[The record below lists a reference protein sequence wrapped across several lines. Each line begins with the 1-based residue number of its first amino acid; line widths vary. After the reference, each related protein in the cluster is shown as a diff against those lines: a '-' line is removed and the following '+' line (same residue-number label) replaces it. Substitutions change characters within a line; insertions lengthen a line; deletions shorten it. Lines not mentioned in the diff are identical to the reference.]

1 MHDYRQALHMLRDAP
16 FALLLSARTLAMLA
30 IAFAPVALAFGILD
44 LPGATPS
51 TLSVVLASEA
61 IVLVLFTL
69 VGGVVA
75 DRLPRPRVLMTAE
88 SVNAAA
94 HAAMAAMLVT
104 GTAPTWGLAVAA
116 AVSGAGSAMVWPALT
131 GIIPDVVAPE
141 RLQQGNALI
150 SLGGNI
156 ARVGGLVAGGAVVV
170 AIGGGWAL
178 ATAAAMFATAG
189 VLTGL
194 LGRRM
199 STQTSRAE
207 GRPSPGAVA
216 TGGAVATEGAVA
228 TGGVVAPP
236 APEPASAS
244 VFADLKGGWNE
255 FRSRQWLWVVVLQF
269 SFMVL
274 VWQAAHGVLGPVVA
288 KQELGGARAWTAVLT
303 GEALG
308 LVLGVIVAM
317 RIRPRR
323 PILVGT
329 LLTFGA
335 APPYVLLG
343 VGAPLWSVVA
353 AAFVMGVCFDM
364 FGILWQTT
372 VQRSVPAEALSRVSS
387 YDALGSLMLGPIGLV
402 LAGPAAMWFGP
413 HPALVACGIV
423 MTLTTVAALCA
434 PGVRQLTAPPLT
446 PTVTPTL
453 APPQTDPAVLG

>member
-16 FALLLSARTLAMLA
+16 FALLLAARTLAMLA

-94 HAAMAAMLVT
+94 HAALAAMLVT

-178 ATAAAMFATAG
+178 ATAAAMFAVAG

-199 STQTSRAE
+199 STQAAHAE
-207 GRPSPGAVA
+207 GRPAAGAVA
-216 TGGAVATEGAVA
+216 AGGAVA
-228 TGGVVAPP
+228 PP
-236 APEPASAS
+236 AQEPAKAS

-372 VQRSVPAEALSRVSS
+372 LQRSVPAEALSRVSS
-387 YDALGSLMLGPIGLV
+387 YDALGSLMLGPIGLM

-413 HPALVACGIV
+413 HAALVACGIV

-446 PTVTPTL
+446 PTVTPTRT
-453 APPQTDPAVLG
+453 PPQADPAVLG

>member
-30 IAFAPVALAFGILD
+30 IAFSPVALAFGILD
-44 LPGATPS
+44 LPGATPK
-51 TLSVVLASEA
+51 TLSIVLASEA
-61 IVLVLFTL
+61 IVLVMFTL

-88 SVNAAA
+88 TVNAAA

-104 GTAPTWGLAVAA
+104 GTAPTWALAGAA

-131 GIIPDVVAPE
+131 GIIPDVVPRE
-141 RLQQGNALI
+141 HLQQGNALV

-194 LGRRM
+194 LARRM
-199 STQTSRAE
+199 SR
-207 GRPSPGAVA
+207 GALGA
-216 TGGAVATEGAVA
+216 TGSTERATV
-228 TGGVVAPP
+228 
-236 APEPASAS
+236 S
-244 VFADLKGGWNE
+244 VFADLRGGWHE

-308 LVLGVIVAM
+308 LVLGVLLAM

-329 LLTFGA
+329 ILTFGA

-343 VGAPLWSVVA
+343 IGAPLWSVVA

-372 VQRSVPAEALSRVSS
+372 LQRSVPAEALSRVSS
-387 YDALGSLMLGPIGLV
+387 YDALGSLMLGPIGLI
-402 LAGPAAMWFGP
+402 LAGPAAMWFGA

-423 MTLTTVAALCA
+423 MTLTTLAALCA
-434 PGVRQLTAPPLT
+434 PGVRQLTAPPL
-446 PTVTPTL
+446 
-453 APPQTDPAVLG
+453 APAPMVAPSQPDPAILG